1 MSLTSI
7 HKKSRPGVTKSIGFR
22 SFRCCVAAA
31 SEEHSV
37 TPRALCLWKREMG
50 LAMHETPDKQQ
61 LAMKGRMTD
70 SPRRGMVTLASLVAA
85 ILLLPPLVG
94 CRSTAT
100 SPPPQHVLTAT
111 VAGYQIQVSSDRP
124 ATLESRD
131 DHALIT
137 FAHHRLRVEKGRV
150 VLDDNVTA
158 AFPVTATQIAIEL
171 ERGSIRVTAD
181 GQEMWKQS
189 RVDNLVPRP

>member
-1 MSLTSI
+1 
-7 HKKSRPGVTKSIGFR
+7 
-22 SFRCCVAAA
+22 
-31 SEEHSV
+31 
-37 TPRALCLWKREMG
+37 
-50 LAMHETPDKQQ
+50 
-61 LAMKGRMTD
+61 
-70 SPRRGMVTLASLVAA
+70 MVTLASLVAA
-85 ILLLPPLVG
+85 ALLLPSLVG
-94 CRSTAT
+94 CRSTDT
-100 SPPPQHVLTAT
+100 SPPPQQVLSAT
-111 VAGYQIQVSSDRP
+111 LGGYQIQVSSDRP

-158 AFPVTATQIAIEL
+158 AFPVTAARIAIEL

-189 RVDNLVPRP
+189 GVDNLGPRP